1 MKIIKDKLYIQS
13 LANILNYIKQDKIS
27 AGKSFNTKLNKYLS
41 LLKAN
46 SQMGKRYKKIYRKLV
61 FKGYSIIYKIDNDI
75 IYILDIFKWQDK

>member
-1 MKIIKDKLYIQS
+1 MKIIKTNEFRVSLQNILRYIQ
-13 LANILNYIKQDKIS
+13 KDKVSIS
-27 AGKSFNTKLNKYLS
+27 REFNTKLNKYLS